1 MEASPRQQH
10 LPCCAAPVFLLFLKC
25 IPFIVLESYNSSYLR
40 GLWIHRIPQQ
50 MMPKPGITLHFE
62 VLLFP
67 CGPRATNA
75 AQQPLSQQLQA
86 ELGHCCLLTI
96 LLLMYCMEICWAGAD
111 LFSKTKWKGK
121 KNNTGK
127 TVAKQFLQAVENGSC
142 EQGADL
148 RHE

>member
-121 KNNTGK
+121 KK
-127 TVAKQFLQAVENGSC
+127 TTQEKLLQNSSYRPLKMVPANRE
-142 EQGADL
+142 L
-148 RHE
+148 T